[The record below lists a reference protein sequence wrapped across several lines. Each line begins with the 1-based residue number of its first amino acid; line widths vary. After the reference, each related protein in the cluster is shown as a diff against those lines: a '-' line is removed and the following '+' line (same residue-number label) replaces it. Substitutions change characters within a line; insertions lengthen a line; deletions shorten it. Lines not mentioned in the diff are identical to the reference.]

1 MTYYT
6 PSISQF
12 TEGFEYEM
20 KETFMDGTVKTQQQ
34 FDSAKWVKCTFYE
47 AERPYVE
54 RALSGKNSKN
64 NLCGIRA
71 KSKHNDTTRI

>member
-1 MTYYT
+1 MKQYYT
-6 PSISQF
+6 PTISEF
-12 TEGFEYEM
+12 VEGFEYEM

-34 FDSAKWVKCTFYE
+34 FDNAKWVKRVFYE

-54 RALSGKNSKN
+54 RALTGRNAEN

-71 KSKHNDTTRI
+71 KIK